1 MPWIL
6 LRAKAKK
13 VREMLL
19 LLLTCEDQID
29 RDLA

>member
-1 MPWIL
+1 MIRWIL

-13 VREMLL
+13 VRDA
-19 LLLTCEDQID
+19 LLLTCEDEVD